1 MFYVLSY
8 RRVCR
13 ITHCCGWLKILGHD
27 LRAALTGSL
36 AFLLPPLALR
46 SNGAGREGIDHC
58 RDPADRF
65 FNQTTPRGFRRKM
78 PASATGARRRNT
90 EHLAG
95 SYRSG
100 KLQ

>member
-27 LRAALTGSL
+27 LRAALTGSF
-36 AFLLPPLALR
+36 AFLLPPPAR
-46 SNGAGREGIDHC
+46 WPNGAGGEGIDHC
-58 RDPADRF
+58 RNPADRF
-65 FNQTTPRGFRRKM
+65 FDQTARCGLGRKM
-78 PASATGARRRNT
+78 RASAAGAWRSNT
-90 EHLAG
+90 EHLGWA
-95 SYRSG
+95 YRSG